1 MPFRYPDILLYYQTR
16 QSRNRM
22 FARYGLSLSFGK
34 DGHRFRAL
42 PQCADLGAEFRV
54 NRACRQSRKPSGQL

>member
-34 DGHRFRAL
+34 DGHRSRAL
-42 PQCADLGAEFRV
+42 PQCADLECRV
-54 NRACRQSRKPSGQL
+54 LGQSRMQAVA